1 MGGRRWLF
9 IASYIAERAAP
20 NEAEVPPPL
29 HPVRAT
35 SNQGTSGI
43 QGSRQ
48 SRKKKKR
55 KGKDGGDDDS
65 KFSSTALQPASNAR
79 GCSAP
84 QHRFLLLEHEGDD

>member
-1 MGGRRWLF
+1 MF
-9 IASYIAERAAP
+9 TASYVAERAAP
-20 NEAEVPPPL
+20 NEAEIPPPL

-35 SNQGTSGI
+35 SNQGTSGMQRSQ
-43 QGSRQ
+43 QG
-48 SRKKKKR
+48 RKNEKR

-79 GCSAP
+79 GRSAP